1 MIEHIPELA
10 ACGVSSLK
18 IEGRVKSEYYV
29 ATIAAAYRAAID
41 AYYDDPA
48 NYKFNPAWLDEV
60 CKVSHRDYYTGFFFG
75 IPPAGAQIYGSS
87 SYIRDYDIVGI
98 VEDYDEK
105 TGIAKVAQRNRIFI
119 GDEVEIMR
127 PGKPF
132 FMQKITEMTNE
143 EHMPIEVANHAAMTL
158 YIKTEQP
165 VEKDAMIRK
174 RAE

>member
-1 MIEHIPELA
+1 MPVFENERGTFIMNSKDLCMIEHIPELA

-29 ATIAAAYRAAID
+29 ATVVSAYRAAID
-41 AYYDDPA
+41 AYYDDPV
-48 NYKFNPAWLDEV
+48 NYEFNPAWLDEV

-98 VEDYDEK
+98 VEDYDKK
-105 TGIAKVAQRNRIFI
+105 TGLARVAQRNRIFI

-132 FMQKITEMTNE
+132 F
-143 EHMPIEVANHAAMTL
+143 HA
-158 YIKTEQP
+158 E
-165 VEKDAMIRK
+165 DNGNDGRK
-174 RAE
+174 SCSD